1 MERLVRASLGVR
13 RALRAVRSPAAA
25 IAMAALLATG
35 ALAAPLAV
43 LHAVVLVPFAALLA
57 LAIRRK
63 VQRADPLQP
72 TRREQARREQP
83 LVDAADVDVA
93 LLASSLAM
101 AGILVFEPR
110 LDGPLSATLYL
121 LVALLAAFTT
131 PQATV
136 AAVIDLLATEALVRA
151 LRFSDPAWEMLGL
164 RALLLVLFATINV
177 VFLRAEVARIR
188 RAARARIER
197 ELRRIEDD
205 ARSYRLLG
213 ATDSR
218 EENEARLARSSVEEI
233 QRAVHYALEL
243 LRRTLDLHTAALFW
257 LNDAGTHLRISE
269 LSTTSSVIHDAP
281 IPIGDGVLGAV
292 VRSKEPVTLS
302 HLKPS
307 SHVPYYEDGC
317 PVRVLLAMPIL
328 DQSALRGILVLDR
341 TKDVTFTPHEEELA
355 TQAARYCLRAIQNER
370 IFVQLE
376 RAKVEQGKLYEAAKT
391 LGAALS
397 EKDVLDAGVR
407 SAQKIAAFDLAAV
420 TLYDEAT
427 KMHQVVAATG
437 EIEDLVGSKFNHR
450 GSSQSGAG
458 PSARSAGAGLVAM
471 VVQNKFPLPY
481 RGEYDASRQVVL
493 TKNFPWPKLP
503 SLLVLPLLLH
513 EQPLGTLILGA
524 KRRGAFG
531 DHVRPTLE
539 VLASH
544 FAVSLANA
552 RMVAK
557 LEEMAT
563 TDGLT
568 GLLNKRAM
576 LDAATQKTAAAARF
590 HRKLSVLV
598 VDIDFFKKVNDTH
611 GHDVGDVVIKGLG
624 DVLRRHKR
632 TTDLVA
638 RFGGEEFVVLCE
650 QTDERGAMLLAE
662 RIREELGKTTFHGPA
677 PVRVTCS
684 VGVAT
689 FPEAGSTWDAL
700 FKSADEALYVSKRSG
715 RDRVTAW
722 TKPRDTKRRSA
733 S

>member
-1 MERLVRASLGVR
+1 MEALVRASLGVR
-13 RALRAVRSPAAA
+13 RAIRAVRAPLAAL
-25 IAMAALLATG
+25 AMAALLATG
-35 ALAAPLAV
+35 ALATPLTP
-43 LHAVVLVPFAALLA
+43 LHAVVLVPFALLLLLA
-57 LAIRRK
+57 LMRK
-63 VQRADPLQP
+63 VRSTDLPHAG
-72 TRREQARREQP
+72 RREHLRRDGGPE
-83 LVDAADVDVA
+83 DVGVA
-93 LLASSLAM
+93 LLGSSLAM

-131 PQATV
+131 PVATA

-151 LRFSDPAWEMLGL
+151 VRFADPRWDMLAL
-164 RALLLVLFATINV
+164 RAVLLTLFATINV
-177 VFLRAEVARIR
+177 VFLRAEVARTR
-188 RAARARIER
+188 RAARARVDR
-197 ELRRIEDD
+197 ELRRIEED

-213 ATDSR
+213 AADSR
-218 EENEARLARSSVEEI
+218 EEAEARLARSSVEEI

-243 LRRTLDLHTAALFW
+243 LRRTFDLHTAALFW

-269 LSTTSSVIHDAP
+269 LSTTSSSIHDAP

-292 VRSKEPVTLS
+292 VRSKERVTLS
-302 HLKPS
+302 RLKPS

-341 TKDVTFTPHEEELA
+341 TKDVAFTPHEEELA
-355 TQAARYCLRAIQNER
+355 AQAARYCLRAIQNER

-376 RAKVEQGKLYEAAKT
+376 RSKVEQGKLYEAAKA

-420 TLYDEAT
+420 TLYDEPSKT
-427 KMHQVVAATG
+427 HHVVAATG
-437 EIEDLVGSKFNHR
+437 EIEDLVGSKIHHNT
-450 GSSQSGAG
+450 
-458 PSARSAGAGLVAM
+458 GLVSM

-493 TKNFPWPKLP
+493 TKNFPWPKVP

-557 LEEMAT
+557 LEQLAT

-590 HRKLSVLV
+590 DRKLSVLV

-650 QTDERGAMLLAE
+650 QTDERGAVLLAE
-662 RIREELGKTTFHGPA
+662 RIREELGKTTFHSDQG

-689 FPEAGSTWDAL
+689 FPEAGSSWEAL

-722 TKPRDTKRRSA
+722 TRPRDPKRRSA

>member
-13 RALRAVRSPAAA
+13 RAMRAARAPTAAA
-25 IAMAALLATG
+25 AMAALLATG

-43 LHAVVLVPFAALLA
+43 LHAVVLVPFAILLA
-57 LAIRRK
+57 FAIRRK
-63 VQRADPLQP
+63 VRTADPLK
-72 TRREQARREQP
+72 TARREQP
-83 LVDAADVDVA
+83 AAPNAHDDVDVA
-93 LLASSLAM
+93 LFASSLAM
-101 AGILVFEPR
+101 AGILVFEPH

-121 LVALLAAFTT
+121 LVALLAAFTS
-131 PQATV
+131 PRAT
-136 AAVIDLLATEALVRA
+136 ASAVINLLATEALVRA
-151 LRFSDPAWEMLGL
+151 VRFAGPAWEMLGL

-197 ELRRIEDD
+197 ELRRIEED

-213 ATDSR
+213 ATDAR
-218 EENEARLARSSVEEI
+218 EDNDARLARSSVEEI

-243 LRRTLDLHTAALFW
+243 LRRTQGLHTAALFW

-292 VRSKEPVTLS
+292 VRSKERVALS

-355 TQAARYCLRAIQNER
+355 AQAARYCLRAIQNER

-376 RAKVEQGKLYEAAKT
+376 RAKVEQGKLYEASKT

-397 EKDVLDAGVR
+397 EKDVLDAGMR

-420 TLYDEAT
+420 TLYDEPSKT
-427 KMHQVVAATG
+427 HQVVAATG
-437 EIEDLVGSKFNHR
+437 EIEDLVGSTFNHKGPAR
-450 GSSQSGAG
+450 GGAQ
-458 PSARSAGAGLVAM
+458 GLVAM

-552 RMVAK
+552 RMVRK
-557 LEEMAT
+557 LEELAT

-576 LDAATQKTAAAARF
+576 LEAATQKTAAAARF

-611 GHDVGDVVIKGLG
+611 GHDVGDVVIKGLA

-662 RIREELGKTTFHGPA
+662 RIREELGKTTFHADAGQT

-689 FPEAGSTWDAL
+689 FPEAGGSWETL

-722 TKPRDTKRRSA
+722 TRPRDTKRRSA